1 MFFPTEPPKAFAQ
14 SQNIPYNFM
23 SSSSHESFLFFRLRT
38 IIAVICLPVQEDKK
52 SSLILE

>member
-23 SSSSHESFLFFRLRT
+23 SSSSNESFLFFPAKDDNRCDLFTGTRG
-38 IIAVICLPVQEDKK
+38 
-52 SSLILE
+52 